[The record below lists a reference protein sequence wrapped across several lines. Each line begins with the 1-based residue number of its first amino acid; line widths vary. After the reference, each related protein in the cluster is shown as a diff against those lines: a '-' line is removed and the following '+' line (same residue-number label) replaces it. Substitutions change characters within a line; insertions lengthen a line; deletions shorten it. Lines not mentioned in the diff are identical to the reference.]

1 MGNQLE
7 NQIKALREIYKEI
20 KKSGTKIEP
29 IILGKFALTVYTQGM
44 YPAGKITLLY
54 PDLELLH
61 KVLKNLGYE
70 QMGNHWVR
78 GDTVIEVSNQF
89 ELIPVAK
96 FNKIDVDDF
105 QINVISLEHLLI
117 DMMNQCVEG
126 DFTVCDLI
134 KMLMRS
140 YFNFIDFHYLYR
152 NLKDKRAVKEFK
164 EMRESILK
172 EAN

>member
-1 MGNQLE
+1 MDNQLE
-7 NQIKALREIYKEI
+7 NQIKALREVYTEI
-20 KKSGTKIEP
+20 KKSGAKVEP

-44 YPAGKITLLY
+44 YPSGKITLLY
-54 PDLELLH
+54 PDLELLY
-61 KVLKNLGYE
+61 KILRDLGYQ

-78 GDTVIEVSNQF
+78 EDNILEISNQF

-117 DMMNQCVEG
+117 DMMQQCVEG

-134 KMLMRS
+134 KMLMKS
-140 YFNFIDFHYLYR
+140 YFNYIDFHYLYR

-164 EMRESILK
+164 DIRESILK
-172 EAN
+172 EVN

>member
-7 NQIKALREIYKEI
+7 NQIKALREIYREI

-44 YPAGKITLLY
+44 YPAGNISLLY
-54 PDLELLH
+54 PDLELLY
-61 KVLKNLGYE
+61 KVLKELGYE
-70 QMGNHWVR
+70 RLGDYWVR
-78 GDTVIEVSNQF
+78 GDIAIEVSKNF

-96 FNKIDVDDF
+96 FNKIDVEDF

-126 DFTVCDLI
+126 DFLVCDLI
-134 KMLMRS
+134 KMLMKS
-140 YFNFIDFHYLYR
+140 YFNFIDFHYLYK
-152 NLKDKRAVKEFK
+152 NLKNKQHVKEFK
-164 EMRESILK
+164 RIKEEILK